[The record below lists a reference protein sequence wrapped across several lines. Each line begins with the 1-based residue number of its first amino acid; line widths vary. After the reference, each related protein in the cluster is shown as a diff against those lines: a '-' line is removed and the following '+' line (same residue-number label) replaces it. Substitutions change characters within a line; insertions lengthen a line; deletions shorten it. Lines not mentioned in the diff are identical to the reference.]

1 MCSSSPSILPLVSVP
16 IAAKPHLLNPDRALF
31 NVLIILSQ
39 RPLFTG
45 SYCQAAGQEAAY
57 ESVNV
62 CTTAANQIVQ
72 ILRDYSQH
80 FSISSAPYMLSYAT
94 YISATIHARIVA
106 QKGRNSN
113 SYQSLLLCRTILLEH
128 QRLYAAAGKARANL
142 DKLVAHLD
150 ISITEGD
157 EQVSAA
163 VGNTATQQLVVQE
176 PLPAFGASNL
186 APQTME
192 LQSPQLDWELSDLD
206 LEAIAQGFRL
216 GGELDYLMRPSGI

>member
-1 MCSSSPSILPLVSVP
+1 MRSSTPSILPLVSIP
-16 IAAKPHLLNPDRALF
+16 TAAITHLLNPDRALF

-45 SYCQAAGQEAAY
+45 SYSQTAGQGAAY

-72 ILRDYSQH
+72 ILRDYSRH

-106 QKGRNSN
+106 QKGRNST
-113 SYQSLLLCRTILLEH
+113 SFQSLLLCRTILKEH

-150 ISITEGD
+150 ISITEND
-157 EQVSAA
+157 DQKSTS
-163 VGNTATQQLVVQE
+163 VGNIANQQLIVQE
-176 PLPAFGASNL
+176 SLPAFGASDL
-186 APQTME
+186 APQTPE